1 MLENVQ
7 ALLHPISTIVESI
20 MNVLGPMI
28 NSALV
33 PFVNIL
39 AALGQMI
46 GTLLLPIMQPFLA
59 ILQALGAVF
68 AWLYNT
74 IFVPIARGLYVIF
87 ASVANAFAILYNTV
101 SRVVKGLTF
110 GIVDIGKQAT
120 KSMDQIL
127 KEAEEKLPKIDVT
140 AGDTTASAYATQ
152 TQFTSQV
159 QRTGPEVVY
168 QTVNIPITD
177 AFIQDSRSEFKAYFA
192 EIFRELVEEGQIR
205 FG

>member
-20 MNVLGPMI
+20 MNVIGPMI
-28 NSALV
+28 NGALM

-46 GTLLLPIMQPFLA
+46 GTLLLPILQPFLA
-59 ILQALGAVF
+59 ILQALGSIF

-101 SRVVKGLTF
+101 SKVVKALTF
-110 GIVDIGKQAT
+110 GIVDIGKQST
-120 KSMDQIL
+120 KSMSQIL

-140 AGDTTASAYATQ
+140 SGDITGSAYE

-177 AFIQDSRSEFKAYFA
+177 SFIQDSRSEFKAYFA